1 MNRPATL
8 LVLLLAGLL
17 AGCGGGSRPTGI
29 RAAETP
35 ADDVA
40 EYQPRWRS
48 HTVDSTQYRK
58 VFLAGTID
66 MGRSA
71 DWQAALVARFR
82 DSIGGRWLFFNP
94 TTTVTTTCA
103 SPAGATACRSTI
115 RGRHCSTTCRNKA
128 TNDMEGFLDTAT
140 QLCIDWGYWGLFL
153 SAFVAGSIVPFS
165 SEAVMVVLVR
175 LGLDPAFCL
184 LAAATGN
191 TAGGMTCYWIGHLGK
206 REWFGRYLGIDEK
219 QLDRAGRFLAGKGAW
234 SAFFAFLPYVGEA
247 IAILLGLMRS
257 NVWITTLAM
266 FAGKARRSVA
276 VLYAVQGAISL
287 L

>member
-1 MNRPATL
+1 
-8 LVLLLAGLL
+8 
-17 AGCGGGSRPTGI
+17 
-29 RAAETP
+29 
-35 ADDVA
+35 
-40 EYQPRWRS
+40 
-48 HTVDSTQYRK
+48 
-58 VFLAGTID
+58 
-66 MGRSA
+66 
-71 DWQAALVARFR
+71 
-82 DSIGGRWLFFNP
+82 
-94 TTTVTTTCA
+94 
-103 SPAGATACRSTI
+103 
-115 RGRHCSTTCRNKA
+115 
-128 TNDMEGFLDTAT
+128 MEGFLDTAT

-175 LGLDPAFCL
+175 LGLDP
-184 LAAATGN
+184 
-191 TAGGMTCYWIGHLGK
+191 GHLGK
-206 REWFGRYLGIDEK
+206 REWFGRYLGIGEK

-266 FAGKARRSVA
+266 FAGKALRYVA

>member
-1 MNRPATL
+1 
-8 LVLLLAGLL
+8 
-17 AGCGGGSRPTGI
+17 
-29 RAAETP
+29 
-35 ADDVA
+35 
-40 EYQPRWRS
+40 
-48 HTVDSTQYRK
+48 
-58 VFLAGTID
+58 
-66 MGRSA
+66 
-71 DWQAALVARFR
+71 
-82 DSIGGRWLFFNP
+82 
-94 TTTVTTTCA
+94 
-103 SPAGATACRSTI
+103 
-115 RGRHCSTTCRNKA
+115 
-128 TNDMEGFLDTAT
+128 MEGFLDTAT

-175 LGLDPAFCL
+175 LGLDPALCL

-191 TAGGMTCYWIGHLGK
+191 TAGGMTCY
-206 REWFGRYLGIDEK
+206 LGIGEK

-266 FAGKARRSVA
+266 FAGKALRYVA

>member
-1 MNRPATL
+1 
-8 LVLLLAGLL
+8 
-17 AGCGGGSRPTGI
+17 
-29 RAAETP
+29 
-35 ADDVA
+35 
-40 EYQPRWRS
+40 
-48 HTVDSTQYRK
+48 
-58 VFLAGTID
+58 
-66 MGRSA
+66 
-71 DWQAALVARFR
+71 
-82 DSIGGRWLFFNP
+82 
-94 TTTVTTTCA
+94 
-103 SPAGATACRSTI
+103 
-115 RGRHCSTTCRNKA
+115 
-128 TNDMEGFLDTAT
+128 MEGFLDTAT

-175 LGLDPAFCL
+175 LGLDPALCL
-184 LAAATGN
+184 LAAAT
-191 TAGGMTCYWIGHLGK
+191 GK
-206 REWFGRYLGIDEK
+206 REWFGRYLGIGEK

-266 FAGKARRSVA
+266 FAGKALRYVA

>member
-1 MNRPATL
+1 
-8 LVLLLAGLL
+8 
-17 AGCGGGSRPTGI
+17 
-29 RAAETP
+29 
-35 ADDVA
+35 
-40 EYQPRWRS
+40 
-48 HTVDSTQYRK
+48 
-58 VFLAGTID
+58 
-66 MGRSA
+66 
-71 DWQAALVARFR
+71 
-82 DSIGGRWLFFNP
+82 
-94 TTTVTTTCA
+94 
-103 SPAGATACRSTI
+103 
-115 RGRHCSTTCRNKA
+115 
-128 TNDMEGFLDTAT
+128 MEGFLDTAT

-175 LGLDPAFCL
+175 LGLDPALCL

-206 REWFGRYLGIDEK
+206 REWFGRYLGIDENNSTVPDASS
-219 QLDRAGRFLAGKGAW
+219 QERGMERL
-234 SAFFAFLPYVGEA
+234 FAFLPYVGEA

-266 FAGKARRSVA
+266 FAGKALRYVA

>member
-1 MNRPATL
+1 
-8 LVLLLAGLL
+8 
-17 AGCGGGSRPTGI
+17 
-29 RAAETP
+29 
-35 ADDVA
+35 
-40 EYQPRWRS
+40 
-48 HTVDSTQYRK
+48 
-58 VFLAGTID
+58 
-66 MGRSA
+66 
-71 DWQAALVARFR
+71 
-82 DSIGGRWLFFNP
+82 
-94 TTTVTTTCA
+94 
-103 SPAGATACRSTI
+103 
-115 RGRHCSTTCRNKA
+115 
-128 TNDMEGFLDTAT
+128 MEGFLDTAT

-175 LGLDPAFCL
+175 LGLDPALCL

-206 REWFGRYLGIDEK
+206 REWFGIGEK

-266 FAGKARRSVA
+266 FAGKALRYVA

>member
-1 MNRPATL
+1 
-8 LVLLLAGLL
+8 
-17 AGCGGGSRPTGI
+17 
-29 RAAETP
+29 
-35 ADDVA
+35 
-40 EYQPRWRS
+40 
-48 HTVDSTQYRK
+48 
-58 VFLAGTID
+58 
-66 MGRSA
+66 
-71 DWQAALVARFR
+71 
-82 DSIGGRWLFFNP
+82 
-94 TTTVTTTCA
+94 
-103 SPAGATACRSTI
+103 
-115 RGRHCSTTCRNKA
+115 
-128 TNDMEGFLDTAT
+128 MEGFLDTAT

-175 LGLDPAFCL
+175 LGLDPALCL

-206 REWFGRYLGIDEK
+206 REWFGRYLGIGEK
-219 QLDRAGRFLAGKGAW
+219 QLDRAGQGAW

-266 FAGKARRSVA
+266 FAGKALRYVA

>member
-1 MNRPATL
+1 
-8 LVLLLAGLL
+8 
-17 AGCGGGSRPTGI
+17 
-29 RAAETP
+29 
-35 ADDVA
+35 
-40 EYQPRWRS
+40 
-48 HTVDSTQYRK
+48 
-58 VFLAGTID
+58 
-66 MGRSA
+66 
-71 DWQAALVARFR
+71 
-82 DSIGGRWLFFNP
+82 
-94 TTTVTTTCA
+94 
-103 SPAGATACRSTI
+103 
-115 RGRHCSTTCRNKA
+115 
-128 TNDMEGFLDTAT
+128 MEGFLDTAT

-175 LGLDPAFCL
+175 LGLDPALCL
-184 LAAATGN
+184 LAAAT
-191 TAGGMTCYWIGHLGK
+191 GGMTCYWIGHLGK
-206 REWFGRYLGIDEK
+206 REWFGRYLGISEK

-266 FAGKARRSVA
+266 FAGKALRYVA